1 MGLNLKENYNMNRS
15 SKILRYVSRR
25 LIQGIPII
33 LAIVVLNFFL
43 LNLAEGDAVD
53 VLAGEAGS
61 ATPEY
66 MEEMR
71 KKFGLDKPLPVQLA
85 VYLKNVIQLDLGYS
99 FRHDMQVTELI
110 IDRFWPTLILM
121 VSTILLAVGF
131 GILLGLFAAINLN
144 TWKDSVVSVFA
155 LITYATPLFWVG
167 LMMIILFSIKNDWF
181 PTSGMENSAMFYEG
195 FERVKDIAHH
205 LVLPTITLS
214 LFYLALYTRMMRA
227 SMLEQY
233 GQDYVITARAKG
245 VSERRIT
252 FVHVLRNALL
262 PVVTMAGVQVGAL
275 IGGSVIVESV
285 FAWPGLGMLA
295 FESLFARDL
304 NLLLGIFLLSSA
316 LVVAVNL
323 VVDVV
328 YCFLDPR
335 IEVN

>member
-1 MGLNLKENYNMNRS
+1 MTRS
-15 SKILRYVSRR
+15 GKIFKFIIKR
-25 LIQGIPII
+25 LLQGIPII
-33 LAIVVLNFFL
+33 LAIVIINFFL
-43 LNLAEGDAVD
+43 LNMADGDAVD

-66 MEEMR
+66 MAELR
-71 KKFGLDKPLPVQLA
+71 AKFGLDQPLPVQLM
-85 VYLKNVIQLDLGYS
+85 VYLKNVVVLDLGYS
-99 FRHDMQVTELI
+99 FRHDMPVSELI
-110 IDRFWPTLILM
+110 VDRFWPTALLM

-131 GILLGLFAAINLN
+131 GILLGLLAAMRLN
-144 TWKDSVVSVFA
+144 TWKDAVITVFA

-167 LMMIILFSIKNDWF
+167 LMMIVVFSLNLGWF
-181 PTSGMENSAMFYEG
+181 PTSGMENVAAFYEG
-195 FERVKDIAHH
+195 WDRVKDIAMH

-245 VSERRIT
+245 LTERRIT

-304 NLLLGIFLLSSA
+304 NLLLGIFLLSSV
-316 LVVAVNL
+316 LVIVVNL
-323 VVDVV
+323 IVDII
-328 YCFLDPR
+328 YSLLDPR
-335 IEVN
+335 IEVS

>member
-1 MGLNLKENYNMNRS
+1 MNRT

-25 LIQGIPII
+25 LLQGIPII
-33 LAIVVLNFFL
+33 LAIIVLNFFL

-66 MEEMR
+66 MEQLR
-71 KKFGLDKPLPVQLA
+71 AKFGLDKPLPVQLL
-85 VYLKNVIQLDLGYS
+85 VYLKNVVTLDLGYS
-99 FRHDMQVTELI
+99 FRHDMPVSKLI
-110 IDRFWPTLILM
+110 VDRFWPTLLLM
-121 VSTILLAVGF
+121 VSTIILAVGF
-131 GILLGLFAAINLN
+131 GILLGLLAAVSLN
-144 TWKDSVVSVFA
+144 TWKDAVITVFA

-167 LMMIILFSIKNDWF
+167 LMMIVVFSLNFGWF
-181 PTSGMENSAMFYEG
+181 PTGGMENIAAFHEG
-195 FERVKDIAHH
+195 FDRVKDIAHH

-233 GQDYVITARAKG
+233 GLDYVVTARAKG
-245 VSERRIT
+245 LTERRIT

-323 VVDVV
+323 IVDVI
-328 YCFLDPR
+328 YSFLDPR
-335 IEVN
+335 IEIG

>member
-1 MGLNLKENYNMNRS
+1 MNRS
-15 SKILRYVSRR
+15 TKILRYVLRR
-25 LIQGIPII
+25 LLQGIPII
-33 LAIVVLNFFL
+33 IAIIVLNFFL
-43 LNLAEGDAVD
+43 LNMAEGDAVD

-66 MEEMR
+66 MAELR
-71 KKFGLDKPLPVQLA
+71 AKFGLDKPLPVQLL
-85 VYLKNVIQLDLGYS
+85 VYLKNVAFLDLGYS
-99 FRHDMQVTELI
+99 FRHDMPVAELI
-110 IDRFWPTLILM
+110 LDRFWPTLLLM
-121 VSTILLAVGF
+121 TCTIVMAVGF
-131 GILLGLFAAINLN
+131 GILLGLLAAINLN
-144 TWKDSVVSVFA
+144 TWKDTAISIFA

-167 LMMIILFSIKNDWF
+167 LMMIVVFSINLGWF
-181 PTSGMENSAMFYEG
+181 PTSGMENIAAFYEG
-195 FERVKDIAHH
+195 WDRVVDIAHH

-233 GQDYVITARAKG
+233 GQDYVVTAKAKG
-245 VSERRIT
+245 LTERRIT

-304 NLLLGIFLLSSA
+304 NLLLGIFLISSV
-316 LVVAVNL
+316 LVVVVNL
-323 VVDVV
+323 IVDVI
-328 YCFLDPR
+328 YSFLDPR
-335 IEVN
+335 IEVA

>member
-1 MGLNLKENYNMNRS
+1 
-15 SKILRYVSRR
+15 
-25 LIQGIPII
+25 
-33 LAIVVLNFFL
+33 
-43 LNLAEGDAVD
+43 
-53 VLAGEAGS
+53 
-61 ATPEY
+61 
-66 MEEMR
+66 MR

-85 VYLKNVIQLDLGYS
+85 VYLKNVLQLDLGYS

-131 GILLGLFAAINLN
+131 GVLLGLFAAINLN
-144 TWKDSVVSVFA
+144 TWKDSMVSVFA

-323 VVDVV
+323 VVDVI

>member
-1 MGLNLKENYNMNRS
+1 MNRS
-15 SKILRYVSRR
+15 SKIIRYVSRR

-131 GILLGLFAAINLN
+131 GVLLGLFAAINLN
-144 TWKDSVVSVFA
+144 TWKDSMVSVFA

-205 LVLPTITLS
+205 LVLPTITLL

-323 VVDVV
+323 VVDVI

>member
-1 MGLNLKENYNMNRS
+1 MNRTN
-15 SKILRYVSRR
+15 KILRYVSRR
-25 LIQGIPII
+25 LLQGIPII
-33 LAIVVLNFFL
+33 LAIIVLNFFL

-66 MEEMR
+66 MEQLR
-71 KKFGLDKPLPVQLA
+71 AKFGLDKPLPVQLL
-85 VYLKNVIQLDLGYS
+85 VYLKNVVTLDLGYS
-99 FRHDMQVTELI
+99 FRHDMPVSKLI
-110 IDRFWPTLILM
+110 VDRFWPTLLLM
-121 VSTILLAVGF
+121 VSTIILAVGF
-131 GILLGLFAAINLN
+131 GILLGLLAAVSLN
-144 TWKDSVVSVFA
+144 TWKDAVITVFA

-167 LMMIILFSIKNDWF
+167 LMMIVVFSLNFGWF
-181 PTSGMENSAMFYEG
+181 PTSGMENIAAFHEG
-195 FERVKDIAHH
+195 FDRVKDIAHH

-233 GQDYVITARAKG
+233 GLDYVVTARAKG
-245 VSERRIT
+245 LTERRIT

-323 VVDVV
+323 IVDVI
-328 YCFLDPR
+328 YSFLDPR
-335 IEVN
+335 IEIG

>member
-1 MGLNLKENYNMNRS
+1 MNRT

-25 LIQGIPII
+25 LLQGIPII
-33 LAIVVLNFFL
+33 LAIIVLNFFL

-66 MEEMR
+66 MEQLR
-71 KKFGLDKPLPVQLA
+71 AKFGLDKPLPVQLF
-85 VYLKNVIQLDLGYS
+85 VYLKNVVTLDLGYS
-99 FRHDMQVTELI
+99 FRHDMPVSKLI
-110 IDRFWPTLILM
+110 VDRFWPTLLLM
-121 VSTILLAVGF
+121 VSTIILAVGF
-131 GILLGLFAAINLN
+131 GILLGLLAAVSLN
-144 TWKDSVVSVFA
+144 TWKDAVITVFA

-167 LMMIILFSIKNDWF
+167 LMMIVVFSLNFGWF
-181 PTSGMENSAMFYEG
+181 PTSGMENIAAFHEG
-195 FERVKDIAHH
+195 FDRVKDIAHH

-233 GQDYVITARAKG
+233 GLDYVVTARAKG
-245 VSERRIT
+245 LTGRRIT

-323 VVDVV
+323 IVDVI
-328 YCFLDPR
+328 YSFLDPR
-335 IEVN
+335 IEIG

>member
-1 MGLNLKENYNMNRS
+1 MNRS
-15 SKILRYVSRR
+15 SKILRYVGKR
-25 LIQGIPII
+25 LLQGIPII
-33 LAIVVLNFFL
+33 LAIVVMNFFL

-66 MEEMR
+66 MAEMR
-71 KKFGLDKPLPVQLA
+71 KKFGLDQPLPVQLA
-85 VYLKNVIQLDLGYS
+85 VYLKNVVSLDLGYS
-99 FRHDMQVTELI
+99 FRHDMPVTKLI
-110 IDRFWPTLILM
+110 VDRFWPTLLLM
-121 VSTILLAVGF
+121 VSTIILAVSF
-131 GILLGLFAAINLN
+131 GILLGLYAAVNLN
-144 TWKDSVVSVFA
+144 TWKDAMISVFA

-167 LMMIILFSIKNDWF
+167 LMMIIMFSIKNDWF
-181 PTSGMENSAMFYEG
+181 PTSEG
-195 FERVKDIAHH
+195 FDRVKDIAHH

-233 GQDYVITARAKG
+233 GQDYVVTARAKG
-245 VSERRIT
+245 LTERRIT

-323 VVDVV
+323 IVDVI

>member
-1 MGLNLKENYNMNRS
+1 MTRS
-15 SKILRYVSRR
+15 TKIVKYVSRR
-25 LIQGIPII
+25 LFQGVPII
-33 LAIVVLNFFL
+33 LAIIIINFFL

-66 MEEMR
+66 MAQLR
-71 KKFGLDKPLPVQLA
+71 AKFGLDQPLPVQLL
-85 VYLKNVIQLDLGYS
+85 VYLKNVLALDLGYS
-99 FRHDMQVTELI
+99 FRHDMPVSDLI
-110 IDRFWPTLILM
+110 FDRFFATGMLM
-121 VSTILLAVGF
+121 TCTILLAVGF
-131 GILLGLFAAINLN
+131 GVLLGLLAAMRLN
-144 TWKDSVVSVFA
+144 TWKDAVITVFA

-167 LMMIILFSIKNDWF
+167 LMMIVVFSLKLGWL
-181 PTSGMENSAMFYEG
+181 PTSGMENVAAFYEG
-195 FERVKDIAHH
+195 WDRVKDIAVH
-205 LVLPTITLS
+205 LILPTVTLS

-233 GQDYVITARAKG
+233 GQDYVVTARAKG
-245 VSERRIT
+245 LTERRIT

-304 NLLLGIFLLSSA
+304 NLLLGIFMLSSI
-316 LVVAVNL
+316 LVIVVNL
-323 VVDVV
+323 IVDII

-335 IEVN
+335 IEVS

>member
-1 MGLNLKENYNMNRS
+1 MNRT

-25 LIQGIPII
+25 LLQGIPII

-66 MEEMR
+66 MEQLR
-71 KKFGLDKPLPVQLA
+71 AKFGLDKPLPVQLL
-85 VYLKNVIQLDLGYS
+85 VYLKNVVTLDLGYS
-99 FRHDMQVTELI
+99 FRHDMPVSKLI
-110 IDRFWPTLILM
+110 VDRFWPTLLLM
-121 VSTILLAVGF
+121 VSTIILAVGF
-131 GILLGLFAAINLN
+131 GILLGLLAAVSLN
-144 TWKDSVVSVFA
+144 TWKDAVITVFA

-167 LMMIILFSIKNDWF
+167 LMMIVVFSLNFGWF
-181 PTSGMENSAMFYEG
+181 PTSGMENIAAFHEG
-195 FERVKDIAHH
+195 FDRVRDIAHH

-233 GQDYVITARAKG
+233 GLDYVVTARAKG
-245 VSERRIT
+245 LTERRIT

-323 VVDVV
+323 IVDVI
-328 YCFLDPR
+328 YSFLDPR
-335 IEVN
+335 IEIG

>member
-1 MGLNLKENYNMNRS
+1 MMNRT
-15 SKILRYVSRR
+15 SKIFRYVLNR
-25 LIQGIPII
+25 LAQGIPII

-66 MEEMR
+66 MSELR
-71 KKFGLDKPLPVQLA
+71 TKFGLDKPLPVQLL
-85 VYLKNVIQLDLGYS
+85 VYLKNVASLDLGYS
-99 FRHDMQVTELI
+99 FRHDMAVSKLI
-110 IDRFWPTLILM
+110 FDRFWPTLLLM
-121 VSTILLAVGF
+121 ASTIFIAVTF
-131 GILLGLFAAINLN
+131 GILLGLMAATRLN
-144 TWKDSVVSVFA
+144 TWKDSAISIFA

-167 LMMIILFSIKNDWF
+167 LMMIVVFSIYLGWF
-181 PTSGMENSAMFYEG
+181 PTSGMENISAFHEG
-195 FERVKDIAHH
+195 FDRFADIGRH

-233 GQDYVITARAKG
+233 GQDYVVTARAKG
-245 VSERRIT
+245 LTERRIT
-252 FVHVLRNALL
+252 FVHVVRNALL

-304 NLLLGIFLLSSA
+304 NLLLGIFMLSSV
-316 LVVAVNL
+316 LVVAINL
-323 VVDVV
+323 VVDVI
-328 YCFLDPR
+328 YSFLDPR
-335 IEVN
+335 IEVA

>member
-1 MGLNLKENYNMNRS
+1 MNRS
-15 SKILRYVSRR
+15 TKILRYVLRR
-25 LIQGIPII
+25 LMQGIPII
-33 LAIVVLNFFL
+33 IAIIVLNFFL

-66 MEEMR
+66 MAELR
-71 KKFGLDKPLPVQLA
+71 AKFGLDQPLPVQLL
-85 VYLKNVIQLDLGYS
+85 VYLKNVALLDLGYS
-99 FRHDMQVTELI
+99 FRHDMPVAQLI
-110 IDRFWPTLILM
+110 LDRFWPTLLLM
-121 VSTILLAVGF
+121 TCTILTAVGF
-131 GILLGLFAAINLN
+131 GILLGLLAAINLN
-144 TWKDSVVSVFA
+144 TWKDTAISIFA

-167 LMMIILFSIKNDWF
+167 LMMIVVFSINLGWF
-181 PTSGMENSAMFYEG
+181 PTSGMENIAAFYEG
-195 FERVKDIAHH
+195 WDRVVDIAHH

-233 GQDYVITARAKG
+233 GQDYVVTAKAKG
-245 VSERRIT
+245 LTERRIT

-304 NLLLGIFLLSSA
+304 NLLLGIFMISSV
-316 LVVAVNL
+316 LVVVVNL
-323 VVDVV
+323 IVDVI
-328 YCFLDPR
+328 YSFLDPR
-335 IEVN
+335 IEVA

>member
-1 MGLNLKENYNMNRS
+1 MNRT
-15 SKILRYVSRR
+15 SKIFRYVLNR
-25 LIQGIPII
+25 LAQGIPII

-66 MEEMR
+66 MSELR
-71 KKFGLDKPLPVQLA
+71 TKFGLDKPLPVQLL
-85 VYLKNVIQLDLGYS
+85 VYLKNVASLDLGYS
-99 FRHDMQVTELI
+99 FRHDMAVSKLI
-110 IDRFWPTLILM
+110 IDRFWPTLLLM
-121 VSTILLAVGF
+121 ASTIFIAVTF
-131 GILLGLFAAINLN
+131 GILLGLMAATRLN
-144 TWKDSVVSVFA
+144 TWKDSAISIFA

-167 LMMIILFSIKNDWF
+167 LMMIVVFSIYLGWF
-181 PTSGMENSAMFYEG
+181 PTSGMENISAFHEG
-195 FERVKDIAHH
+195 FDRFTDIGRH

-233 GQDYVITARAKG
+233 GQDYVVTARAKG
-245 VSERRIT
+245 LTERRIT
-252 FVHVLRNALL
+252 FVHVVRNALL

-304 NLLLGIFLLSSA
+304 NLLLGIFMLSSV
-316 LVVAVNL
+316 LVVAINL
-323 VVDVV
+323 VVDVI
-328 YCFLDPR
+328 YSFLDPR
-335 IEVN
+335 IEVA